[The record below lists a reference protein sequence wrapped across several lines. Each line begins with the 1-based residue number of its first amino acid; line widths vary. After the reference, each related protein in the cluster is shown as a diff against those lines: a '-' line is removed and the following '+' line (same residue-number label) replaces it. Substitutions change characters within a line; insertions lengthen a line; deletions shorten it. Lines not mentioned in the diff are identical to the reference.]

1 MTDEKTGYNSGT
13 MALDG
18 QDFMDEFLSEE
29 TAVIKESNDVVLVL
43 MKSSEIDAIVEDLIL
58 VDQLEVNPTIT
69 VDDRGA
75 YWWIKAT
82 GTIELDMDIGADI
95 VGKDYNVYDLL
106 VNVTTTIGRGCTVGN
121 KFILT
126 SDLVGLESKMADAF

>member
-1 MTDEKTGYNSGT
+1 MTNKDGGYNSGT
-13 MALDG
+13 MALEG
-18 QDFMDEFLSEE
+18 QSFLDEFLSED

-58 VDQLEVNPTIT
+58 VDQLEVNPTIV

-95 VGKDYNVYDLL
+95 VGRDYNVYDLL
-106 VNVTTTIGRGCTVGN
+106 VNVTTTIGRAYTVGN
-121 KFILT
+121 KFVLT
-126 SDLVGLESKMADAF
+126 SELIGLDEKMADAY